1 MSKKLEGNGLFDS
14 SRLIIPQHKEA
25 AIKQMQEI
33 HRRKKPSLD
42 EQQWEMVELALSES
56 IREHLEVRIHVF
68 GPFEN
73 TEVTGMVTRVD
84 THRKQVK
91 LSFGDNYEWIK
102 FEDIIGAEVK

>member
-14 SRLIIPQHKEA
+14 SRIIIPQHKEA

-56 IREHLEVRIHVF
+56 IREHVTVTVNVF

-73 TEVTGMVTRVD
+73 NELIGMVTSVN
-84 THRKQVK
+84 TFRKEVK
-91 LSFGDNYEWIK
+91 LLFDDGDWEWIK
-102 FEDIIGAEVK
+102 FEDIITADI